1 MSHSFVF
8 LEKIGKKKEQQLW
21 ARGITDWITFL
32 RTENI
37 PGISKQ
43 VKDYY
48 DRRIREAQKALATE
62 NTDYFTQNFPAKEHW
77 RLYDHWKDECGFL
90 DIETD
95 SQGKVIVVGISN
107 YFTTNH
113 FVRGVNLGKELL
125 EKELSKY
132 NLLVTFNGAAFD
144 LPKLEKQLQ
153 LQIGIPH
160 IDLKPLCVNQGL
172 KGGLKEVEKMLKL
185 KRPQHLYGNPVEL
198 WKAFHASGDRE
209 WLDLLLAYNTEDVE
223 NLKRIMDNVYQQ
235 LSDKIYKQI
244 RPPSG
249 HGFQSHPL

>member
-1 MSHSFVF
+1 MMSRSFVF

-21 ARGITDWITFL
+21 ARGITDWVAFL

-48 DRRIREAQKALATE
+48 DWRIREAQKALATE
-62 NTDYFTQNFPAKEHW
+62 DTDYFTKHFPATEHW
-77 RLYDHWKDECGFL
+77 RLYDYWKEDGGFL
-90 DIETD
+90 DIEID
-95 SQGKVIVVGISN
+95 SRGKVIVVGISN
-107 YFTTNH
+107 YYHTNH
-113 FVRGVNLGKELL
+113 FVRGVNLSKEVL

-132 NLLVTFNGAAFD
+132 KILVTFNGSAFD
-144 LPKLEKQLQ
+144 LPKLKKQFQ
-153 LQIGIPH
+153 LRITMPH
-160 IDLKPLCVNQGL
+160 IDLKPLCVNLGL
-172 KGGLKEVEKMLKL
+172 KGGLKEVEKRLDL
-185 KRPQHLYGNPVEL
+185 KRPPHLQGNPVDL

-223 NLKRIMDNVYQQ
+223 NLKRIMDHAYRQ

-244 RPPSG
+244 RPPSV
-249 HGFQSHPL
+249 HDR